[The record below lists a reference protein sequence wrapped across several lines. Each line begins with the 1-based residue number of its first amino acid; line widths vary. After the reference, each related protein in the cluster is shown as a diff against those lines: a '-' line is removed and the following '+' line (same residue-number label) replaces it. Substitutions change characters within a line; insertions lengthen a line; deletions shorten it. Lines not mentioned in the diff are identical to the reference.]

1 MVLAGTRVLLPQSLY
16 PGLWLSCRA
25 GIPFEGNYSSWLE
38 AKQTRLA
45 GEKREQASLSR
56 SINSELEWV
65 RSNAKGQQKK
75 GKARMRR
82 YEDLV
87 NEVGASASLPS
98 KRALPQFSSRAH
110 MFVCAHMP
118 G

>member
-1 MVLAGTRVLLPQSLY
+1 MRLRT
-16 PGLWLSCRA
+16 

-45 GEKREQASLSR
+45 GEKREQASLTR
-56 SINSELEWV
+56 SINQELDWV

-87 NEVGASASLPS
+87 NEVSLLNPPS
-98 KRALPQFSSRAH
+98 PPPPSQIIFRMSLQRQ
-110 MFVCAHMP
+110 
-118 G
+118 

>member
-1 MVLAGTRVLLPQSLY
+1 MRLRP
-16 PGLWLSCRA
+16 

-45 GEKREQASLSR
+45 GEKREQASLTR
-56 SINSELEWV
+56 SINQELDWV

-87 NEVGASASLPS
+87 NEVSMLNPPFPPPLC
-98 KRALPQFSSRAH
+98 K
-110 MFVCAHMP
+110 
-118 G
+118 

>member
-1 MVLAGTRVLLPQSLY
+1 MRLRT
-16 PGLWLSCRA
+16 

-45 GEKREQASLSR
+45 GEKREQASLTR
-56 SINSELEWV
+56 SINQELDWV

-87 NEVGASASLPS
+87 NEVSLLNPPS
-98 KRALPQFSSRAH
+98 PPPSQIIFGMSLQRQ
-110 MFVCAHMP
+110 
-118 G
+118 

>member
-1 MVLAGTRVLLPQSLY
+1 MRCAEAGEGGTS
-16 PGLWLSCRA
+16 GA

-87 NEVGASASLPS
+87 NEVPASPPA
-98 KRALPQFSSRAH
+98 RA
-110 MFVCAHMP
+110 
-118 G
+118 